1 MDQARRFGVLIDV
14 GRKVLFTRC
23 CIAGWVMV
31 GRLYRV
37 YIYLYVLSSTKHVLE
52 QKNLLPSLFFLTLH
66 ALLAPTPANQWSA
79 LNPYLPL
86 PPYTPSRWRSSAIC
100 CGRGGGKLGLR
111 KVACISCLLSTR
123 L

>member
-37 YIYLYVLSSTKHVLE
+37 YIYLYVLSSTKHVVI
-52 QKNLLPSLFFLTLH
+52 H
-66 ALLAPTPANQWSA
+66 R
-79 LNPYLPL
+79 Y
-86 PPYTPSRWRSSAIC
+86 
-100 CGRGGGKLGLR
+100 GGGRVGLD
-111 KVACISCLLSTR
+111 CDGM
-123 L
+123 